1 MRRQLAVFLSGDAA
15 RVVQD
20 LRMVWHSRQADRIGP
35 HITLVH
41 ELDESANVRREL
53 EDVAAWRARP
63 LDALYPIAY
72 FDAIMVKVTEG
83 RSVKTRACYLA
94 VGVSLEGEREILG
107 LWWQETEGREV
118 LAGRAQ

>member
-1 MRRQLAVFLSGDAA
+1 MVEEYSPNREVKASRCRQPGRSG
-15 RVVQD
+15 
-20 LRMVWHSRQADRIGP
+20 
-35 HITLVH
+35 
-41 ELDESANVRREL
+41 EL